1 MKQYPIKP
9 EFFPF
14 SCLSTPI
21 RNAELAGFLGEQM
34 RAPRWLTRDPAL
46 DVYNRHLP
54 VSDTEEIEILCIAP
68 RGIPTDAALV
78 YYHGGGFFFGA
89 APYHYRLA
97 KEYALRTPC
106 CVLFVQYRLS
116 PRHPFP
122 LPAEDAYTALQ
133 WTVENALRLGISEE
147 KIAVG
152 GDSAGGALAAAAAQM
167 ARDRMGFT
175 PRFQLLVYPVTDR
188 RMQSLSMQLYD
199 DTPMWNSALNR
210 LMWMGYLPDPARGNI
225 AYASPAEAQ
234 DLRNLPPA
242 YIETAQYDC
251 LRDEGIAYAKA
262 LYAAG
267 IPVSLCNT
275 KGTMHGFDIA
285 ENARTT
291 RIAVARRVKFMREH
305 FAG

>member
-1 MKQYPIKP
+1 MKQYPIHP
-9 EFFPF
+9 EFLPF
-14 SCLSTPI
+14 SLISSPI
-21 RNAELAGFLGEQM
+21 RSAELAGFIGEQM
-34 RAPRWLTRDPAL
+34 RAPRWLMRDPAL
-46 DVYNRHLP
+46 DIYSRHIP

-89 APYHYRLA
+89 APHHYRLA

-116 PRHPFP
+116 PKHPFP
-122 LPAEDAYTALQ
+122 QPAEDAYTALR
-133 WTVENALRLGISEE
+133 WVVENALRLGISED

-175 PRFQLLVYPVTDR
+175 PCFQLLVHPVTDR
-188 RMQSLSMQLYD
+188 RMQSKSMQLYD

-210 LMWMGYLPDPARGNI
+210 LMWMGYLPDPTRGNI
-225 AYASPAEAQ
+225 AYASPAEAE

-242 YIETAQYDC
+242 YVETAQYDC

-267 IPVSLCNT
+267 VPVALCNT

-285 ENARTT
+285 ENAHIT
-291 RIAVARRVKFMREH
+291 RVAVARRVKYMREH
-305 FAG
+305 FIR